1 MKHHT
6 EPLIVAVRIINTVP
20 TENFT
25 QTKEFKRQ
33 DNEERLNEWRGKAMH
48 GQYLR
53 QMEGKDDSKTWKWL
67 KKSNSK
73 GSAEILICSAQ
84 EQALRAN
91 YVKFHTGNTTESPQC
106 RMRRVQKEIVSHIG
120 MNVRCRPKRNIER
133 GVTMYAGIFIIE
145 HVKNVAL
152 KEPRGGTSMGQM
164 EVLRKKVTRFCGVS
178 QASVIWRLKLG
189 D

>member
-1 MKHHT
+1 MKHHI

-20 TENFT
+20 SENFT
-25 QTKEFKRQ
+25 QTKEFKKQ
-33 DNEERLNEWRGKAMH
+33 DNDERLNEWRGNAMH

-53 QMEGKDDSKTWKWL
+53 KMEGKDKSKKLKWL
-67 KKSNSK
+67 KESNSK

-91 YVKFHTGNTTESPQC
+91 YVKFHTDNTNESPQC

-133 GVTMYAGIFIIE
+133 GVTMYASIFIIE
-145 HVKNVAL
+145 YVKIVAL
-152 KEPRGGTSMGQM
+152 KERRSGTSMGQM
-164 EVLRKKVTRFCGVS
+164 EILRKKVTRFCE
-178 QASVIWRLKLG
+178 I
-189 D
+189 